1 MANEH
6 QFSLFAAEL
15 CSLGGTLTL
24 TFCKWNWSII
34 HGLANWVL

>member
-1 MANEH
+1 MENEH

-24 TFCKWNWSII
+24 VHSVNGIEVFM
-34 HGLANWVL
+34 GLPTES